1 MADFAGKT
9 APVLGA
15 KIRAPRPA
23 GLQRGRLD
31 AALAR
36 LDECRLGLV
45 VAPAGSGKTT
55 LLAQVAAASAPP
67 AAWFRAETS
76 DGDPATLLRGLHAAL
91 HAVLPGLAG
100 DWADGEA
107 AAAALEAMPSPRV
120 LLVIDDLHTLAG
132 TPAET
137 VLERFLE
144 CSPAG
149 LRLLAGSR
157 LPPGFNLSR
166 LRVAG
171 SLLELSGEHLRFR
184 TWEVER
190 LFADVYHEPLR
201 PDDLAELSRRTEGW
215 AAALYLFHLATRDRP
230 SHERH
235 RTLSQIGS
243 RSRLV
248 GEYLARNV
256 VGGLPAELGTFLV
269 ETSVLGCLSSPLCD
283 AFLGTSG
290 SRALLEA
297 LAGRQILSH
306 SSGSHHADHAE
317 DTYRCHEVLRS
328 HLEAALV
335 ERIGEAEARGRYRRA
350 AVLLEG
356 AQALPEAL
364 YAWSRAEDW
373 EEMAR
378 LLGRDG
384 DQISGDPGAWLDLL
398 PSALRAHDPWLL
410 LATARQHR
418 AAGRWRTAMEHYR
431 RAETAFGERAPS
443 GRCHRERQAL
453 ACWLDGDH
461 VPAGEWFAPLLG
473 AVRRNPSEAGEV
485 SLAGA
490 GVHAAFAGGLALLL
504 AGHLREARTQLI
516 SVAEASA
523 ASAVLA
529 SGARLAGAVAGL
541 LAGDPAAAAEA
552 GSVAEDAEKLGI
564 PWLSRM
570 SRAAL
575 ALSDRP
581 DGLSEAAGAR
591 LAFDRMDD
599 PWGSG
604 LAAVLEGLGALR
616 LGQSRDDLL
625 AGAAAR
631 FKALGAS
638 CLEAWCS
645 GARALAGSQTGHPE
659 ALDLARRAEM
669 TARSLGLLVPLAHA
683 YDALAIL
690 QPARAGELRALAVA
704 TADEAGLATGVPC
717 VVSIPSRSRGKV
729 AEPVVLQFFG
739 GFRLTV
745 NGRRREL
752 TGLKPRARELFRLLA
767 SQAGRPLH
775 REVLLES
782 LWPDTSPESGMRNLQ
797 VGVSSLRQCLQRALG
812 PPKQLKNQP
821 AIGIERDGDAYRLA
835 FSPEVAFD
843 LLEFEQALRSGKA
856 AQVAGDVR
864 AAVASLEC
872 ALEMYGGDL
881 LPEDGPAEW
890 VVTRRERCR
899 GEAAGAARALAELLL
914 DTDEPAG
921 AARVCQRGLEID
933 PYQDA
938 LWRML
943 IAAHERVP
951 NPLAAARARGGYE
964 EVLEGLGCLGL

>member
-1 MADFAGKT
+1 MPDSAPPT
-9 APVLGA
+9 PVLGA
-15 KIRAPRPA
+15 KIRAPRPV
-23 GLQRGRLD
+23 GLRRGRLD
-31 AALAR
+31 AALVP
-36 LDECRLGLV
+36 LEECRLGLV

-55 LLAQVAAASAPP
+55 LLAQVAAASTPP
-67 AAWFRAETS
+67 SAWLRAETS
-76 DGDPATLLRGLHAAL
+76 DGDPATFLRGLHAAL
-91 HAVLPGLAG
+91 HAVLPGLTG
-100 DWADGEA
+100 EWADGEA
-107 AAAALEAMPSPRV
+107 AAAALEALHSPRV
-120 LLVIDDLHTLAG
+120 LLVIDDLHTLGG
-132 TPAET
+132 TSAER

-144 CSPAG
+144 CSPPG

-171 SLLELSGEHLRFR
+171 SLLELNAEDLRFR

-190 LFADVYHEPLR
+190 LFADVYKEPLR
-201 PDDLAELSRRTEGW
+201 PEDLAELSRRTEGW
-215 AAALYLFHLATRDRP
+215 AAALYLFHLATRERP
-230 SHERH
+230 PHVRH

-256 VGGLPAELGTFLV
+256 VGGLPPELGTFLV
-269 ETSVLGCLSSPLCD
+269 GTSVLGCLSAPLCD
-283 AFLGTSG
+283 AFLGGSG
-290 SRALLEA
+290 SRALLDA
-297 LAGRQILSH
+297 LAGRQILSP
-306 SSGSHHADHAE
+306 SSHPDHPPVE

-335 ERIGEAEARGRYRRA
+335 EQIGEAEARDAYRRA

-356 AQALPEAL
+356 AGALPEAL

-378 LLGRDG
+378 LLGRQG

-418 AAGRWRTAMEHYR
+418 SAGRWRTAMDHYR
-431 RAETAFGERAPS
+431 RAEAAFGERAPAA
-443 GRCHRERQAL
+443 RCHRERQAL
-453 ACWLDGDH
+453 ACWLDGDL

-473 AVRRNPSEAGEV
+473 AVRHSSSDAGEPA
-485 SLAGA
+485 AGTGA
-490 GVHAAFAGGLALLL
+490 LQTAFAAGLGLLL
-504 AGHLREARTQLI
+504 AGRLREARAQLTV
-516 SVAEASA
+516 VADAPA

-529 SGARLAGAVAGL
+529 SGARLGSAVAGL
-541 LAGDPAAAAEA
+541 LAGDPSAEAEA
-552 GSVAEDAEKLGI
+552 GAVAEDAEKLGI

-604 LAAVLEGLGALR
+604 LAALLEGLGALR

-625 AGAAAR
+625 ARAAAR

-638 CLEAWCS
+638 TLETWCS
-645 GARALAGSQTGHPE
+645 GARALVGSQNGHPE
-659 ALDLARRAEM
+659 APDLARRAEIA
-669 TARSLGLLVPLAHA
+669 ARSLGLLVPLAHA
-683 YDALAIL
+683 YNALATL
-690 QPARAGELRALAVA
+690 QPARAGELHALAVA
-704 TADEAGLATGVPC
+704 TAEEAGLAAASLRVA
-717 VVSIPSRSRGKV
+717 PS
-729 AEPVVLQFFG
+729 AEAGAGERVVLQFFG

-745 NGRRREL
+745 DGRRRDL
-752 TGLKPRARELFRLLA
+752 SALKPRARELFRLLA
-767 SQAGRPLH
+767 SQCGRPLH
-775 REVLLES
+775 REVLLEA
-782 LWPDTSPESGMRNLQ
+782 LWPDTPVESGLRNLQ
-797 VGVSSLRQCLQRALG
+797 VAVSSLRQCLQRVVGG
-812 PPKQLKNQP
+812 PKDGGDISL
-821 AIGIERDGDAYRLA
+821 ERDGDAYRLA
-835 FSPEVAFD
+835 FRGSVTFD
-843 LLEFEQALRSGKA
+843 LIEFEHALGRA
-856 AQVAGDVR
+856 R
-864 AAVASLEC
+864 AAPARDDNRTAATAFERVLE
-872 ALEMYGGDL
+872 LYTGDL

-890 VVTRRERCR
+890 VVTRRESCR
-899 GEAAGAARALAELLL
+899 WEAAGAARSLAELLL
-914 DTDEPAG
+914 EGQPAA
-921 AARVCQRGLEID
+921 AARFCQRGLEID
-933 PYQDA
+933 PYQDG

-951 NPLAAARARGGYE
+951 NPLAAARARGRYE
-964 EVLEGLGCLGL
+964 DVLQGLGCLEP

>member
-1 MADFAGKT
+1 MPNST
-9 APVLGA
+9 PNLAPVLGA

-23 GLQRGRLD
+23 GLRRGRLD
-31 AALAR
+31 AALAP

-55 LLAQVAAASAPP
+55 LLAQVAAASDPP
-67 AAWFRAETS
+67 VAWFRAETS

-100 DWADGEA
+100 DWGDGEA
-107 AAAALEAMPSPRV
+107 AAAALEALPSPRV

-132 TPAET
+132 TPAEG

-144 CSPAG
+144 CSPPG

-171 SLLELSGEHLRFR
+171 SLLELNGEHLRFR

-190 LFADVYHEPLR
+190 LFADVYREPLR

-230 SHERH
+230 AHERH

-256 VGGLPAELGTFLV
+256 VGGLPPELGTFLV
-269 ETSVLGCLSSPLCD
+269 QTSVLGCLSAPLCD

-290 SRALLEA
+290 SRMLLES
-297 LAGRQILSH
+297 LAGRQILTRSSH
-306 SSGSHHADHAE
+306 TDHAD
-317 DTYRCHEVLRS
+317 DTYRSHEVLRS

-335 ERIGEAEARGRYRRA
+335 EQIGEAEARGRYRRA

-364 YAWSRAEDW
+364 YAWGRAEDW

-453 ACWLDGDH
+453 ACWLDGDR
-461 VPAGEWFAPLLG
+461 VPAGEWFAPLLA
-473 AVRRNPSEAGEV
+473 AVRRTPYEAGDA
-485 SLAGA
+485 SPGA
-490 GVHAAFAGGLALLL
+490 WGLHAAFAAGLGLLL
-504 AGHLREARTQLI
+504 AGRLREARAQLAV
-516 SVAEASA
+516 VADAATASA
-523 ASAVLA
+523 ALA
-529 SGARLAGAVAGL
+529 SGARLAAAVAGL
-541 LAGDPAAAAEA
+541 LAGDPSAAAEA
-552 GSVAEDAEKLGI
+552 GAVAEDAEKLGI

-599 PWGSG
+599 PWGSA
-604 LAAVLEGLGALR
+604 LAALLEGLGALR
-616 LGQSRDDLL
+616 VGQSRDDLL

-638 CLEAWCS
+638 SLEAWCC
-645 GARALAGSQTGHPE
+645 GARALGGSQTGHPE

-669 TARSLGLLVPLAHA
+669 MARSLGVLVPLAHA
-683 YDALAIL
+683 YDALATL
-690 QPARAGELRALAVA
+690 QPTRAGELHALAVA
-704 TADEAGLATGVPC
+704 TAEEAGLAAGARWVAVP
-717 VVSIPSRSRGKV
+717 PSRSRAARV
-729 AEPVVLQFFG
+729 TERVVLQFFG

-745 NGRRREL
+745 DGRRREL

-767 SQAGRPLH
+767 SQCGRPLH

-782 LWPDTSPESGMRNLQ
+782 LWPDTSVESGMRNLQ
-797 VGVSSLRQCLQRALG
+797 VGISSLRQCLQGALG
-812 PPKQLKNQP
+812 GPTAANGVP
-821 AIGIERDGDAYRLA
+821 AIHIERDGDAYRLA
-835 FSPEVAFD
+835 FAAEVAFD
-843 LLEFEQALRSGKA
+843 LVQFEQLLASGKTA
-856 AQVAGDVR
+856 RSAGDVR
-864 AAVASLEC
+864 TAVAAYERVLELY
-872 ALEMYGGDL
+872 AGDL

-890 VVTRRERCR
+890 VVTRRESCR
-899 GEAAGAARALAELLL
+899 FEAAGAARAMAELLL
-914 DTDEPAG
+914 DTDQPAG

-943 IAAHERVP
+943 ISAHERVP
-951 NPLAAARARGGYE
+951 NPLAAARARGRYE
-964 EVLEGLGCLGL
+964 EVLLGLGCLGP